1 MKRNPSRSRLS
12 TKRRKPTA
20 TRPSSSTIQKKS
32 GSGGKGGGISPH
44 KASSSRPTYFS
55 LLKDVEHALKYE
67 HMDGASM
74 QKLKRHMEK
83 RYGGKPFDAIV
94 MKMLRSAVKRLHKK
108 GRIKKHPTSNVYKIK
123 PPIIPAHH
131 IFGTAK
137 QRREGKA
144 QRAAA
149 ARARPSRRQ
158 SGAKRSRPNRSSK
171 PTRRRR

>member
-1 MKRNPSRSRLS
+1 MKRNAPRSRLS
-12 TKRRKPTA
+12 AKRKPTA
-20 TRPSSSTIQKKS
+20 TRPSRSTIQKKS
-32 GSGGKGGGISPH
+32 GSAGGGT
-44 KASSSRPTYFS
+44 SSRKARSSGPTYFS

-67 HMDGASM
+67 HMDGASL

-83 RYGGKPFDAIV
+83 RYGKPFDAIHL
-94 MKMLRSAVKRLHKK
+94 KMLRSAVKRLHKK
-108 GRIKKHPTSNVYKIK
+108 GRIKKHPTSNLYKFK
-123 PPIIPAHH
+123 PPIVPAHH

-137 QRREGKA
+137 QRREGREQARA
-144 QRAAA
+144 Q